1 MFFKIR
7 SIDELIRFSENR
19 HLGGEKKTVRC
30 FRKKIYFK
38 EREFNEL
45 RQTVLLK
52 QLS

>member
-30 FRKKIYFK
+30 LRKKYISK
-38 EREFNEL
+38 KQTELNEL

-52 QLS
+52 